1 MPGKITFRYRASIDV
16 VIAEVNWNLET
27 EADIVAWC
35 EEYRAYFTRMFGP
48 RKVDLILELS
58 NFRVNPRVGAA
69 FGKARADLLSEFTV
83 RSYRVAQ
90 NARERAFMNTSSV
103 LYHAPANHYET
114 IDDAIV
120 ALVADR
126 AKDAPR

>member
-1 MPGKITFRYRASIDV
+1 MAGRITFRSRGSIDV
-16 VIAEVNWNLET
+16 VVAEVHWNLET

-35 EEYRAYFTRMFGP
+35 DEYRAYFAQMFGP

-69 FGKARADLLSEFTV
+69 FGKARAELLSEFTI

-103 LYHAPANHYET
+103 LHRAPANHYET
-114 IDDAIV
+114 IDDAIA

-126 AKDAPR
+126 AKDVPG